1 MNHRICLSLLFASA
15 CISMMAQPRI
25 TSITYEG
32 DEAILTRNNPPAGV
46 VYYWQGTSCGE
57 LMVNSDPTY
66 VATTSSTF
74 YIRAY
79 LSSSASWASSCASTV
94 VIFPDVIAP
103 VLSGVTEGDV
113 EQGNEISATSNEDGM
128 IYLVPLGT
136 AADLGTINAVKVDE
150 AAVSAGVPAVFPTA
164 GLSLGD
170 YIVYAVDEA
179 GNISFASDV
188 ISVVDLTAPVLSDVT
203 GGPVEIG
210 DDITATSNEDGMI
223 YLVPG
228 GTAADLGAIN
238 AVKVDEAAVSAGVP
252 AVFPTAG
259 LSLGDYIVYAVDE
272 AGNISFA
279 SDVISV
285 VDLTAPVLS
294 DVTGGPVEIGDDI
307 TATSNEDGMIYL
319 VPDGTAAD
327 LGAINAA
334 KVAEAAVTAG
344 APAVLSTTGIGEGD
358 YIIYAVDASENISAA
373 SNVITVNEQATIIIE
388 DVSADD
394 ITLYPVLV
402 KDMLYIQSPVP
413 VASVAVYTLQGSQ
426 VMNIRT
432 AADHL
437 DVSSLAEGI
446 YIVKIGLSDNHT
458 HTARIIKQ

>member
-179 GNISFASDV
+179 GNI
-188 ISVVDLTAPVLSDVT
+188 
-203 GGPVEIG
+203 
-210 DDITATSNEDGMI
+210 
-223 YLVPG
+223 
-228 GTAADLGAIN
+228 
-238 AVKVDEAAVSAGVP
+238 
-252 AVFPTAG
+252 
-259 LSLGDYIVYAVDE
+259 
-272 AGNISFA
+272 
-279 SDVISV
+279 
-285 VDLTAPVLS
+285 
-294 DVTGGPVEIGDDI
+294 
-307 TATSNEDGMIYL
+307 
-319 VPDGTAAD
+319 
-327 LGAINAA
+327 
-334 KVAEAAVTAG
+334 
-344 APAVLSTTGIGEGD
+344 
-358 YIIYAVDASENISAA
+358 
-373 SNVITVNEQATIIIE
+373 
-388 DVSADD
+388 
-394 ITLYPVLV
+394 
-402 KDMLYIQSPVP
+402 
-413 VASVAVYTLQGSQ
+413 
-426 VMNIRT
+426 
-432 AADHL
+432 
-437 DVSSLAEGI
+437 
-446 YIVKIGLSDNHT
+446 
-458 HTARIIKQ
+458 